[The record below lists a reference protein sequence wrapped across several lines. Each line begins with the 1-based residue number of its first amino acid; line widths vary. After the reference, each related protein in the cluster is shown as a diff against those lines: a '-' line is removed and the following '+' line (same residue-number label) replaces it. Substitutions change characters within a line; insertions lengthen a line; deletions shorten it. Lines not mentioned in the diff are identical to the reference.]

1 LRLLRARTAGLL
13 ILGAAFFLPSA
24 TAEGTTS
31 FSLALGTRTVE
42 LSAPPVVTSNG
53 SNYVL
58 FEALTLVDTYE
69 KMSVATGPMAVQ
81 PPEPEPV
88 SEDESEEGAA
98 GGEAISIS
106 AKPAAAPASEVPRA
120 FKLAGRE
127 YSLDSL
133 GGAIRLLDASGAAVG
148 SACIVQ
154 HGRAYLPEDALAA
167 LGMRLTYAPETGNLR
182 LIGELRELA
191 FNPKEMTVRFTT
203 LLPAT
208 AYAEP
213 LDGEGF
219 RVVVEGAFV
228 KEPTSRALKEAGE
241 AALAAR
247 NLSHHRLELRFTQK
261 TETGYKLYAEPK
273 PAVFFRVHFGNHFDL
288 VSYERTSSGEISL
301 NVLFTRPTDVSV
313 TTLVSPNRLV
323 LDFPGAVYDQ
333 ATKYIDVGIGSV
345 KQIRVGQFSDK
356 PPVVRVVVELKRALR
371 YRVLKQGDG
380 EKYYVQLY
388 SKERRKAVIMLD
400 AGHGGSDTGAIGVTG
415 VYEKSITLQV
425 TLDLARSLR
434 NLGYEVELTRD
445 TDRFVS
451 LGERADLAN
460 ELLPMVFVSIH
471 ANSIEDPA
479 FTGVMTF
486 HFNGAV
492 EASALASSIQQQ
504 LLSSTGAV
512 DRKVRTANFFVLR
525 ETVVP
530 AVLVEV
536 GFLTNTLEEQKL
548 RDPFYQKRI
557 VDGVARGIDQYLRDI
572 GGF

>member
-1 LRLLRARTAGLL
+1 MRLLRARIAGLL
-13 ILGAAFFLPSA
+13 ILGAVFLLPSA
-24 TAEGTTS
+24 TAEDTTS
-31 FSLALGTRTVE
+31 FSFDLGMRTVE
-42 LSAPPVVTSNG
+42 LSAPPVLVSNG
-53 SNYVL
+53 RNYVL
-58 FEALTLVDTYE
+58 FEALTRIDSHEERRVTAGP
-69 KMSVATGPMAVQ
+69 VAES
-81 PPEPEPV
+81 PPEPEAPV
-88 SEDESEEGAA
+88 EDEAGEDEA
-98 GGEAISIS
+98 GGEAVSIGG
-106 AKPAAAPASEVPRA
+106 KFAAAAASEVPRA
-120 FKLAGRE
+120 FKLADRE
-127 YSLDSL
+127 YSLDRL
-133 GGAIRLLDASGAAVG
+133 GSDIRLVDSSGAAIG
-148 SACIVQ
+148 SACVLQ
-154 HGRAYLPEDALAA
+154 HGRVYLSEDTLAA
-167 LGMRLTYAPETGNLR
+167 LGMRLAYAPETGNMR

-191 FNPKEMTVRFTT
+191 FNPKEMALRFTT

-219 RVVVEGAFV
+219 RVVVAGAYA
-228 KEPTSRALKEAGE
+228 KDAASRALKEAGE
-241 AALAAR
+241 ASLTVR
-247 NLSHHRLELRFTQK
+247 NLSHHRVELRFTQK
-261 TETGYKLYAEPK
+261 IETGYRLYAEPK
-273 PAVFFRVHFGNHFDL
+273 SAVFFRVHFGNHFDL
-288 VSYERTSSGEISL
+288 VSYARTSSGEISL

-333 ATKYIDVGIGSV
+333 ATKYLDVGIGSV
-345 KQIRVGQFSDK
+345 KQIRVGQFSGK
-356 PPVVRVVVELKRALR
+356 PPVVRVVVEMKRALR

-388 SKERRKAVIMLD
+388 SKERGKAVVMLD

-415 VYEKSITLQV
+415 VFEKDITLQV
-425 TLDLARSLR
+425 TLDVARSLR

-445 TDRFVS
+445 ADRFVS
-451 LGERADLAN
+451 LGERADFAN

-492 EASALASSIQQQ
+492 EASALASSIQHQ

-530 AVLVEV
+530 AVLVEI

-548 RDPFYQKRI
+548 RDPFYQQRI